1 MPSVKPGINISQMPE
16 DPNPLIIW
24 LRPSQKLKS
33 PTTDTLLAAGAQ
45 TEKEIPLIPSTVI
58 KLAPNLL

>member
-1 MPSVKPGINISQMPE
+1 MPE
-16 DPNPLIIW
+16 DPSPLIIW